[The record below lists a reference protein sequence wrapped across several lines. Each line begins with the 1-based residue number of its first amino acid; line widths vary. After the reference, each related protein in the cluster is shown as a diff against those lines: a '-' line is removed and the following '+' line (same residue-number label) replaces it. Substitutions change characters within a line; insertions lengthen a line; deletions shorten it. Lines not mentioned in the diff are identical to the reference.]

1 MADEKSGS
9 GSSDVL
15 AGVVA
20 TAALGTT
27 VILHIPILIGA
38 GVAIAVY
45 GGAKLLLS
53 DGVQRIVRGVPEP
66 TDAQQVIERGRKQI
80 GQLRAAGGAIEK
92 ETVRASIYG
101 ICHSA
106 EEVVSLFE
114 RDPDK
119 VPLARGFV
127 EFTLGR
133 SLNIVQKYRELSAL
147 GRSAAIQQSLAR
159 VESLLTTI
167 DTSIRQQIE
176 RLLLNDAADLDAE
189 VEILKTRLDI
199 ESEGETP

>member
-1 MADEKSGS
+1 MADDKSGS
-9 GSSDVL
+9 GSSDIL
-15 AGVVA
+15 AGVIA
-20 TAALGTT
+20 SAALGTT
-27 VILHIPILIGA
+27 VILHVPILIGA
-38 GVAIAVY
+38 GVALAVY
-45 GGAKLLLS
+45 GGTKLLLS
-53 DGVQRIVRGVPEP
+53 DGLQRMVRGAAEP
-66 TDAQQVIERGRKQI
+66 TDAQQVIDRGRKQI

-92 ETVRASIYG
+92 ESVRASIYG

-106 EEVVSLFE
+106 DEVVSLFE

-176 RLLLNDAADLDAE
+176 RLLLNDAADLDSE

-199 ESEGETP
+199 ESEGEIP